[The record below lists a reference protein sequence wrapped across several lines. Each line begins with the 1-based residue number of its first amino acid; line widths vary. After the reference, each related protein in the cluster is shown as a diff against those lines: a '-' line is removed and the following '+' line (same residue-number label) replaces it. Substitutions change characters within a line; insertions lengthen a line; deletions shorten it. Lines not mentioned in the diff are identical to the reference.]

1 MKEKNLEA
9 NFGNLELE
17 EKENTENIHVSW
29 NRKYHLN
36 NKKTKQQKRNKQKR
50 NTFTKLQMRGK

>member
-17 EKENTENIHVSW
+17 EKKNTEDIHVSW
-29 NRKYHLN
+29 SRKYHLN
-36 NKKTKQQKRNKQKR
+36 NNKTKQQNLIENKIKKKQAK
-50 NTFTKLQMRGK
+50 T